1 MTVALKDV
9 GEALYGD
16 QWINPLADDL
26 EVSQRT
32 MRRWATGTADIPV
45 GVWEDLL
52 ELMRFRREAL
62 DDKICQ
68 VVADFLPK
76 SKISAINA

>member
-1 MTVALKDV
+1 MTVALKNV
-9 GEALYGD
+9 GEALYGEH
-16 QWINPLADDL
+16 WMGRMADDL
-26 EVSQRT
+26 GVSDRSL
-32 MRRWATGTADIPV
+32 RRWANGSVEIPQ

-76 SKISAINA
+76 SKISAI